1 MKQYNPLTH
10 IDFFEA
16 YKKGQRHF
24 LDLGFEYLD
33 GFSNKDFSDII
44 FEGCFLY
51 LDFRNSNLTNSK
63 FIGCNIKEID
73 LRNSNLTN
81 ALMTNCLVECAMF
94 KGATVDGFKFLENY
108 YYGLTLGQ
116 EEFNDKIVHSD
127 AYILRKELSEKE
139 YKETMGSKM
148 TDITETAEPV
158 VDIWAYV
165 KDLVY
170 EKIVSEYAFKN
181 NLVEKVYRNDMF
193 SFDHILLPTSDE
205 NIFIVI
211 VVKLG
216 NATILGHYRLN
227 LTKEY
232 SLG

>member
-1 MKQYNPLTH
+1 MKQYNPLKS

-16 YKKGQRHF
+16 YKNGQRRF
-24 LDLGFEYLD
+24 LDLDFKYFD

-44 FEGCFLY
+44 FENCFLY
-51 LDFRNSNLTNSK
+51 VDFRNSNLTNAK

-73 LRNSNLTN
+73 LRQANLTN
-81 ALMTNCLVECAMF
+81 ALMTHCLVESSLF
-94 KGATVDGFKFLENY
+94 KGATVKDFKFLDNY
-108 YYGLTLGQ
+108 YYGLTIGQ
-116 EEFNDKIVHSD
+116 EEFDKKIIHSD
-127 AYILRKELSEKE
+127 AYILTKTLSEKE
-139 YKETMGSKM
+139 YKETMDSKM
-148 TDITETAEPV
+148 TDVTLVAEPI

-170 EKIVSEYAFKN
+170 EKIVSDYVFKN
-181 NLVEKVYRNDMF
+181 NLVEKVYRNDTS
-193 SFDHILLPTSDE
+193 SFDHILLPTSDK
-205 NIFIVI
+205 NVFIVL

-216 NATILGHYRLN
+216 NATIVGHYRLD

>member
-10 IDFFEA
+10 IEFFEA
-16 YKKGQRHF
+16 YKNGQRHF
-24 LDLGFEYLD
+24 LDLDFEHLD
-33 GFSNKDFSDII
+33 GFSNKDFSDIV

-51 LDFRNSNLTNSK
+51 LDFRNSNLTNAK

-73 LRNSNLTN
+73 LRQANLTN
-81 ALMTNCLVECAMF
+81 ALMTNCLVECALF
-94 KGATVDGFKFLENY
+94 KGATVEGFKFLDNY

-116 EEFNDKIVHSD
+116 EDFNDKIIHSD
-127 AYILRKELSEKE
+127 AYILTKTLSEKE
-139 YKETMGSKM
+139 YNETMGSKM
-148 TDITETAEPV
+148 IEVTETAEPV

-170 EKIVSEYAFKN
+170 ENIVSDYVFKN
-181 NLVEKVYRNDMF
+181 NLVEKVYRNDTATY
-193 SFDHILLPTSDE
+193 DHILLPT
-205 NIFIVI
+205 NNKNVFIVL

-216 NATILGHYRLN
+216 NATIIGHYRLD